1 MISKICQNIIE
12 FRNLKFYN
20 KTGKGTIDMKIEETV
35 KMIILKEYGT
45 LKDFSEHIGL
55 PYSTVYALFKRGFS
69 NSTVDNVLAVCEA
82 LNLSADS
89 LAEGHIKIKE
99 ETVTKAPNDLK
110 ELEEALKEIIDSA
123 NTDRIIN
130 SSECN
135 LLKNNME
142 AVLLLIKQERN
153 LKA

>member
-1 MISKICQNIIE
+1 MN
-12 FRNLKFYN
+12 
-20 KTGKGTIDMKIEETV
+20 IEEAV
-35 KMIILKEYGT
+35 KMIILKKYGT
-45 LKDFSEHIGL
+45 LKDFSNEIGI
-55 PYSTVYALFKRGFS
+55 PYSTIYGVFKRGFS
-69 NSTVDNVLAVCEA
+69 NSTVDNVLAICEA

-110 ELEEALKEIIDSA
+110 ELEEALKKIIDSA